1 MKFSLSKYIWFDGKL
16 IPLDKAK
23 IPVTTH
29 AIHYGT
35 SIFEGIRAYWNS
47 KNLYV
52 FRLNEHVKRFRNS
65 GKFYNITLNFSDK
78 QIQNAIIDLCKKNK
92 IKKSCYIRPFYFV
105 GQYGI
110 NLHVTKKAPTHVAMF
125 SFPFGDLFDKNGIT
139 ACISIWRKFND
150 ESTPTQAK
158 MGGNYLNSILATQ
171 DAKKRGFDE
180 AILLDK
186 NGYVSEAPG
195 ENIFIVKRNT
205 LITPPLSSSAL
216 DGITRRSILTFSKDL
231 KLKTKV
237 KNISKRELKSADEIF
252 LSGTAAEITPIIKL
266 EKTRIGT
273 GKIGNVTKTV
283 MEKYSDVVMNESK
296 KYSKWVTPVY

>member
-1 MKFSLSKYIWFDGKL
+1 MKFPLSKYIWFDGKL

-78 QIQNAIIDLCKKNK
+78 QIQNAVIDLCKKNK

-110 NLHVTKKAPTHVAMF
+110 NLHVTKNAPTHTAIF
-125 SFPFGDLFDKNGIT
+125 SFPFGDLFNKNGISAT
-139 ACISIWRKFND
+139 ISKWRKFSD
-150 ESTPTQAK
+150 VSTPTQAK

-171 DAKKRGFDE
+171 DAKQRGFEE
-180 AILLDK
+180 AILLDQSG
-186 NGYVSEAPG
+186 NVSEAPG
-195 ENIFIVKRNT
+195 ENIFLVKNNR
-205 LITPPLSSSAL
+205 LVTPPLSSSAL
-216 DGITRRSILTFSKDL
+216 DGITRKSIITLAQDM
-231 KLKTKV
+231 KLKVKV
-237 KNISKRELKSADEIF
+237 RKVSKKELKTADEIF
-252 LSGTAAEITPIIKL
+252 LSGTAAEITPIIKID
-266 EKTRIGT
+266 KKRIGS
-273 GKIGNVTKTV
+273 GKVGNITKLLMDT
-283 MEKYSDVVMNESK
+283 YSDIVMNKNEN
-296 KYSKWVTPVY
+296 YSNWLTAVY

>member
-1 MKFSLSKYIWFDGKL
+1 MASISKYIWFDGKFL
-16 IPLDKAK
+16 TQDKAK
-23 IPVTTH
+23 VPVTTH

-35 SIFEGIRAYWNS
+35 SIFEGIRAYWN
-47 KNLYV
+47 KENLFI
-52 FRLNEHVKRFRNS
+52 FRLDEHVKRFRNS
-65 GKFYNITLNFSDK
+65 GKYYNISLRFSDNEIK
-78 QIQNAIIDLCKKNK
+78 KAIMNLCKKNK

-273 GKIGNVTKTV
+273 GKIVNVTKTV